1 MLTARLEVVVSSPGF
16 ASFFVVAGVVTSSF
30 GCDGVL
36 FVGFNAFVEAFSSFN
51 LGASVD
57 VDSGLIA
64 PSVGC
69 DEVTI
74 K

>member
-1 MLTARLEVVVSSPGF
+1 MLTARLGLVAASSGF
-16 ASFFVVAGVVTSSF
+16 ASVFVVVGVVTSSF
-30 GCDGVL
+30 GCDEAL
-36 FVGFNAFVEAFSSFN
+36 FVGFTALLEGFSSFA
-51 LGASVD
+51 LGASINLV
-57 VDSGLIA
+57 SGLIA

>member
-1 MLTARLEVVVSSPGF
+1 MLTARLEGVVSSPSF
-16 ASFFVVAGVVTSSF
+16 ASFFVVAGVVVSSF

-36 FVGFNAFVEAFSSFN
+36 FVGFTAFVEAFSSTTF
-51 LGASVD
+51 GATVD

-64 PSVGC
+64 PSVDC